1 MTIIDACLICG
12 ACESECPNQAISYAK
27 TQYVIDAGKCDE
39 CRAKGTGPSCV
50 SVCPG
55 DAIVKA

>member
-1 MTIIDACLICG
+1 MKILDACLSCG
-12 ACESECPNQAISYAK
+12 ACESECSNQAISQAE
-27 TQYVIDAGKCDE
+27 TQYVIDPAKCDE
-39 CRAKGTGPSCV
+39 CRAKGTGPSCA

>member
-1 MTIIDACLICG
+1 MTIIDGCLSCG
-12 ACESECPNQAISYAK
+12 ACESECPNHAISQTE
-27 TQYVIDAGKCDE
+27 TQYVIDAAKCDG

-50 SVCPG
+50 DVCPG

>member
-1 MTIIDACLICG
+1 MRIIDSCLSCG
-12 ACESECPNQAISYAK
+12 ACESECPNQAISQTE
-27 TQYVIDAGKCDE
+27 TQYVIDAAKCDE

-50 SVCPG
+50 PVCPG